1 MHAICQL
8 VDNAGNQEDPVL
20 NNDSKA
26 FEAVLF
32 DMDGV
37 LVDSEGLIALAA
49 QMMFK
54 AKYSVEMP
62 RDAFLPYVGAG
73 EDRYL
78 GGPAAERGIEID
90 VPLAKA
96 LTYEYYG
103 QLASTHIRV
112 LAGAREYLSAC
123 KEFGLKIALASA
135 ADKTKVLINLKVL
148 GVEESS
154 FDAFVTGSEVEH
166 KKPSPDIY
174 LLAAQKAGVS
184 PDRCL
189 VVEDAVNGIIA
200 GVRAGCRCLGITSS
214 FSESE
219 LKAAGAIWCAKDL
232 ASAPKPWELTVLK
245 AL

>member
-1 MHAICQL
+1 MHPVYQP
-8 VDNAGNQEDPVL
+8 VDNAGNQEEPVL

-37 LVDSEGLIALAA
+37 LVDSEELIALAA

-54 AKYSVEMP
+54 AKYSIEMP

-90 VPLAKA
+90 VPSAKA

-123 KEFGLKIALASA
+123 KESGMKIALASA

-148 GVEESS
+148 GVEEGF

-174 LLAAQKAGVS
+174 LLAARKTGVQVE
-184 PDRCL
+184 RCL

-200 GVRAGCRCLGITSS
+200 GIRAGCRCLGITSS

-219 LKAAGAIWCAKDL
+219 LKAAGALWCAKDL
-232 ASAPKPWELTVLK
+232 ASAPKPWELTTSI

>member
-1 MHAICQL
+1 MP
-8 VDNAGNQEDPVL
+8 VDNAGNLEGSML

-26 FEAVLF
+26 FAAVLF

-37 LVDSEGLIALAA
+37 LVDSEELIALAA

-54 AKYSVEMP
+54 TKYMVEMP

-90 VPLAKA
+90 VPSAKA

-112 LAGAREYLSAC
+112 LEGAREYLSAC
-123 KEFGLKIALASA
+123 KDFGLKIALASA

-148 GVEESS
+148 GVEESF

-174 LLAAQKAGVS
+174 LLAARKAGVS
-184 PDRCL
+184 ADRCL

-219 LKAAGAIWCAKDL
+219 LKAAGAQWCAEDL
-232 ASAPKPWELTVLK
+232 AHAPKPWDLT
-245 AL
+245 ASTAP

>member
-1 MHAICQL
+1 MHPVYQP
-8 VDNAGNQEDPVL
+8 VDNAGNQEEPVL

-37 LVDSEGLIALAA
+37 LVDSEELIALAA

-90 VPLAKA
+90 VPSAKA

-123 KEFGLKIALASA
+123 KESGMKIALASA

-148 GVEESS
+148 GVEEGF

-174 LLAAQKAGVS
+174 LLAARKTGVQVE
-184 PDRCL
+184 RCL

-200 GVRAGCRCLGITSS
+200 GIRAGCRCLGITSS

-219 LKAAGAIWCAKDL
+219 LKAAGALWCAKDL
-232 ASAPKPWELTVLK
+232 ASAPKPWELTTSI

>member
-1 MHAICQL
+1 MHPVYQP
-8 VDNAGNQEDPVL
+8 VDNAGNQEEPVL

-37 LVDSEGLIALAA
+37 LVDSEELIALAA

-54 AKYSVEMP
+54 AKYSIEMP

-90 VPLAKA
+90 VPSAKA

-123 KEFGLKIALASA
+123 KESGMKIALASA

-148 GVEESS
+148 GVEEGF

-174 LLAAQKAGVS
+174 LLAARKTGVQV
-184 PDRCL
+184 DRCL

-219 LKAAGAIWCAKDL
+219 LKAAGALWCAKDL
-232 ASAPKPWELTVLK
+232 ASAPKPWELTTSI